1 MGREGGLLVLDE
13 RMETMN
19 PDENEIYKFLGVEQV
34 DGITTKVVFKRVKSR
49 VEKTVKM
56 LVNTEFNDRNLISA
70 INTKII
76 SVAAYSMNGW
86 KFSKREL
93 KELGKIIKRELRS
106 K

>member
-13 RMETMN
+13 QMETMN

-34 DGITTKVVFKRVKSR
+34 DGIKTKVVFKCVKSR
-49 VEKTVKM
+49 VEKRIKM

-93 KELGKIIKRELRS
+93 KELGKIIKRGLRS